1 MEKIK
6 VIDRETKV
14 LMLQVLKQGYATNN
28 QEAIIA
34 STFSEHQPELDM
46 SFLTDEEREYILS
59 ISERMFKHNGM

>member
-28 QEAIIA
+28 QAAMIA
-34 STFSEHQPELDM
+34 YTFSEHQPELDM
-46 SFLTDEEREYILS
+46 SFLTDEEREYMLS